1 MAIEQIKLSGDQ
13 AETAKAYA
21 LIKSEIKCLED
32 QAKKFKAELDQIVE
46 QSKIDYDDVI
56 ELVVEE
62 EVVVTYS
69 KAVYNFKFD
78 FDMKEFIETTGSY
91 DLLDVSVTK
100 ARKFLG
106 EDRMRDYFKKVVG
119 SRKSYIGK
127 LLSE

>member
-1 MAIEQIKLSGDQ
+1 MAIEQIKLSGEQ

-21 LIKSEIKCLED
+21 LIKAEIKCLEA
-32 QAKKFKAELDQIVE
+32 QAKKFKDELDQIVDE
-46 QSKIDYDDVI
+46 SKIDYDDVI
-56 ELVVEE
+56 ELVVDE

-78 FDMKEFIETTGSY
+78 CDMKEFIEEVGSY
-91 DLLDVSVTK
+91 ELLDVSVTR

-106 EDRMRDYFKKVVG
+106 EDKMREYFKKVVG

-127 LLSE
+127 LLAE

>member
-1 MAIEQIKLSGDQ
+1 MNVQIKLENDQ

-21 LIKSEIKCLED
+21 LIKAEIKCLEE
-32 QAKKFKAELDQIVE
+32 QAKKFKEELDKIVE
-46 QSKIDYDDVI
+46 QSTAEYDDVV
-56 ELVVEE
+56 ELVVEDE
-62 EVVVTYS
+62 IVVTYS

-78 FDMKEFIETTGSY
+78 CDIQNFLSETGAY
-91 DLLDVSVTK
+91 ELLDVSVTK

-127 LLSE
+127 LISE

>member
-1 MAIEQIKLSGDQ
+1 MNVQIKLSDDQ

-21 LIKSEIKCLED
+21 LIKAEIKCLED
-32 QAKKFKAELDQIVE
+32 QAKKFKVELDKIVDE
-46 QSKIDYDDVI
+46 CTADYDDVV
-56 ELVVEE
+56 ELVVEDE
-62 EVVVTYS
+62 IVVTYS

-78 FDMKEFIETTGSY
+78 CDIQSFITETGAY
-91 DLLDVSVTK
+91 ELLDVSVTK

-127 LLSE
+127 LISE

>member
-1 MAIEQIKLSGDQ
+1 MNVQIKLSDDQ

-21 LIKSEIKCLED
+21 LIKAEIKCLED
-32 QAKKFKAELDQIVE
+32 QAKKFKVELDKIVDE
-46 QSKIDYDDVI
+46 CTADYDDVI
-56 ELVVEE
+56 ELVVED

-78 FDMKEFIETTGSY
+78 CDIQNFLSETGAY
-91 DLLDVSVTK
+91 GLVDVSVTK

-127 LLSE
+127 LIAE